1 MIWKLDQI
9 FGYKLNSTQFYYIE
23 KKIQYKAG
31 IFTFH
36 INYYNLQKMTD
47 FHTILVRPVCR
58 ASYQTLTRNLW
69 CYLDNHSADLV
80 LILMLV
86 LIPALMIIFQ
96 LNRIDYFPT
105 IGETSNASIS
115 VWLMVLQVPKYNE
128 ITILTKLIQEW
139 WLYELPFLGFLH

>member
-1 MIWKLDQI
+1 MIWKLGQI
-9 FGYKLNSTQFYYIE
+9 FGYKLNSTQIYYTE
-23 KKIQYKAG
+23 KKSSIKPEYSHSISTTTTYKNWL
-31 IFTFH
+31 I
-36 INYYNLQKMTD
+36 
-47 FHTILVRPVCR
+47 FHTILVRPEGR

-69 CYLDNHSADLV
+69 CLDNHSADLV

>member
-1 MIWKLDQI
+1 
-9 FGYKLNSTQFYYIE
+9 
-23 KKIQYKAG
+23 
-31 IFTFH
+31 
-36 INYYNLQKMTD
+36 MTD
-47 FHTILVRPVCR
+47 F
-58 ASYQTLTRNLW
+58 SYDPSTARRSRKLSNFDTQPLML
-69 CYLDNHSADLV
+69 LIDNHSADLV

-128 ITILTKLIQEW
+128 ITILTKLIQE
-139 WLYELPFLGFLH
+139 